1 MPSTLSGV
9 PHLWLCLIGT
19 CRWWPQSLPL
29 LSWWGYAV
37 LAGIY
42 TAFRALEENMLGEIC
57 GESVSKIQMEQCK
70 GIKRIE
76 KQLRREPIF
85 RMTSCMTFNVVV
97 SILAMPWGD
106 SLEVKRP
113 LQIIPSH
120 HLCWLLP
127 RSVAANAASPR
138 PWEKWKPK
146 MDLRTLRR
154 LRTLPRMG
162 WDRHFFSHPKILD
175 DHCGADACGMAME
188 WHYLFI
194 RGVSNTFFHVESSF
208 CWCLSPAWEDVRGDA
223 HVWNGLNVLNNIA
236 HHALVLSVFVAILI
250 EIDFVW
256 IIYCLRLVC
265 EDDSSPA
272 RAGMTC
278 NDPSRTFGHRSPK
291 GRRMSIG
298 CIIID
303 IFRHK
308 DDAASKHTKTV

>member
-1 MPSTLSGV
+1 MFSVSFGFDV
-9 PHLWLCLIGT
+9 IGT
-19 CRWWPQSLPL
+19 GIPGTHQRCHQRCQECPIYAVFDWNMPMMTTIITAFVLV
-29 LSWWGYAV
+29 GYAV

-42 TAFRALEENMLGEIC
+42 TAFAPWKKYVGWDLRWEC
-57 GESVSKIQMEQCK
+57 KQIQMEQCK

-223 HVWNGLNVLNNIA
+223 HVWNGLNVWTIA
-236 HHALVLSVFVAILI
+236 SCIGSFCVCCYSH
-250 EIDFVW
+250 W
-256 IIYCLRLVC
+256 NWLRL
-265 EDDSSPA
+265 DYLLSTFSLRGWSSPA

-291 GRRMSIG
+291 GRRMSLLY
-298 CIIID
+298 
-303 IFRHK
+303 RL
-308 DDAASKHTKTV
+308 